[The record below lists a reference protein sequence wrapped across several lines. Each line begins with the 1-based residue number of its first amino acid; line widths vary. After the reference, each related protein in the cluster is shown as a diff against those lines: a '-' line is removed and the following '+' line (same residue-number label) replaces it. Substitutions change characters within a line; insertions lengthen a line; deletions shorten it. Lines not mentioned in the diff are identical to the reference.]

1 MSAGKIH
8 LSLYEKYYI
17 IAHNVCNE
25 VHVYIRKKGKK
36 SVSMKKL
43 FEKWNSISLILRIVC
58 GTEHVHNNNGL
69 NDAAMALP
77 CMTQGTDKQ
86 EEYQQRRNGLQG
98 TYKNISQNGNT
109 GILSVK
115 CQLYWCSDLGCDHR
129 CRYESSQ

>member
-8 LSLYEKYYI
+8 LSLYKKYYI

-58 GTEHVHNNNGL
+58 GLVIGVILGL
-69 NDAAMALP
+69 VVPQA
-77 CMTQGTDKQ
+77 
-86 EEYQQRRNGLQG
+86 
-98 TYKNISQNGNT
+98 T
-109 GILSVK
+109 GIAI
-115 CQLYWCSDLGCDHR
+115 LGDVFVGALKAIAPLLVFFLLISALCHAGK
-129 CRYESSQ
+129 SHGGIIKTVIIM